1 MAELIYNRVTISFP
15 DNDETAI
22 TESNI
27 LSESLS
33 VRQSVCDSSELRFG
47 GCIASQFR
55 VDLLNTEDRQFS
67 AQLTGKWIS
76 VKISQ
81 LCATDNV
88 LYPRADRYPSATLF
102 LGRLNQ
108 TYDYYVFSGF
118 IDSAKLSK
126 TDKNVR
132 TIIAY
137 DIFAKMYEWDA
148 TDYLMAAWKVERD
161 EYLPD
166 LNTLYNKCLYH
177 NGHIDIAAIL
187 NPDRTNNLYAYA
199 QLGSMTIGSF
209 QPNNSD
215 WLADSKKISYGELLR
230 CICEMIA
237 SFGFIVPDE
246 GKGKFEMRS
255 LKPGTD
261 YTYPF
266 YESLVAEEYQA
277 SGYTKIDLPARL
289 TGNRDKKTSV
299 FTLVRAENTGNVDKT
314 YDATENV
321 LAWRYLGSGQSDFA
335 IDVAKYYNSIV
346 GDCLALNSSG
356 AKYTRF
362 TPLKAK
368 VEANLSLKP
377 AAPVKLLVNQTNPDG
392 SYVIVDGEIQKEELC
407 TYILTRTLTGVQAL
421 TDEIEAKGM
430 M

>member
-1 MAELIYNRVTISFP
+1 
-15 DNDETAI
+15 
-22 TESNI
+22 
-27 LSESLS
+27 
-33 VRQSVCDSSELRFG
+33 
-47 GCIASQFR
+47 
-55 VDLLNTEDRQFS
+55 
-67 AQLTGKWIS
+67 
-76 VKISQ
+76 
-81 LCATDNV
+81 
-88 LYPRADRYPSATLF
+88 
-102 LGRLNQ
+102 
-108 TYDYYVFSGF
+108 
-118 IDSAKLSK
+118 
-126 TDKNVR
+126 
-132 TIIAY
+132 
-137 DIFAKMYEWDA
+137 
-148 TDYLMAAWKVERD
+148 
-161 EYLPD
+161 
-166 LNTLYNKCLYH
+166 
-177 NGHIDIAAIL
+177 
-187 NPDRTNNLYAYA
+187 
-199 QLGSMTIGSF
+199 
-209 QPNNSD
+209 
-215 WLADSKKISYGELLR
+215 
-230 CICEMIA
+230 MIA

-266 YESLVAEEYQA
+266 YESLVAEEYHA

-289 TGNRDKKTSV
+289 TGNRNKKTSV